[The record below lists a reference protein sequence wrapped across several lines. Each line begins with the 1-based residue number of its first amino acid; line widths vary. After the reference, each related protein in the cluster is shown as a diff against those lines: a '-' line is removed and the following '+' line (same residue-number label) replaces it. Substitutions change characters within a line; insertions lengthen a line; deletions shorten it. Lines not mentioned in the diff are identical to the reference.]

1 MLPVP
6 AGDEESKKTDMTGTV
21 VIGVAAAGGALG
33 FGLLVIVLCMMCS
46 YKLRKSR
53 EKFVQERKAKLA
65 LQAGKQAL
73 DSQKRYVENVPHE
86 RLVQAPR
93 GGAYANTLHE
103 APPCTE
109 KSGSIAPNTND
120 VLGAS
125 SSIVINIKQ
134 ISDNSVAQNMNKAPN
149 SSNSVCQLSQM
160 EAQVINSTTDQPVLV
175 SGMKQLNLSN
185 MEHDEDDDSSVERGF
200 NKIMAEF
207 SDDSSWDS
215 SCSGGQI

>member
-1 MLPVP
+1 
-6 AGDEESKKTDMTGTV
+6 MTGTV

-65 LQAGKQAL
+65 LRAGNQAL
-73 DSQKRYVENVPHE
+73 DSQKRDIENVPHE
-86 RLVQAPR
+86 ELAQAPR

-103 APPCTE
+103 APQRAD
-109 KSGSIAPNTND
+109 KSELNAPTIAQNTND
-120 VLGAS
+120 VSGTS
-125 SSIVINIKQ
+125 SSIVM
-134 ISDNSVAQNMNKAPN
+134 NSMQTRDK
-149 SSNSVCQLSQM
+149 SVTENRHEPSHPPKSGRRLSEM
-160 EAQVINSTTDQPVLV
+160 EAQLINSTTDEPVHV
-175 SGMKQLNLSN
+175 SEMKQLNLFPSLGSN
-185 MEHDEDDDSSVERGF
+185 IEDDDSSVERGF

-215 SCSGGQI
+215 SSSGGGQR